1 MSPRGALKIDTLG
14 LGWIV
19 ERMAKELV
27 RAAAA
32 ALFVFALVT
41 CVTSLPARAQED
53 VKVEGEILDM
63 TCYLHKGSTGRR
75 HKACA
80 EMCAEKGLPI
90 GILTESGEAFLL
102 IEDHDNPEPYAEA
115 RKLAG
120 KQAAIAGKKFA
131 RGGSTGIMVLEAKAP

>member
-1 MSPRGALKIDTLG
+1 MLKGMPKVVVPTLLALALAVAVAPRSA
-14 LGWIV
+14 
-19 ERMAKELV
+19 
-27 RAAAA
+27 
-32 ALFVFALVT
+32 FANDEVK
-41 CVTSLPARAQED
+41 VED

-90 GILTESGEAFLL
+90 GVLTDSGEAYLL
-102 IEDHDNPEPYAEA
+102 IEDHDDPEPYAAA

-120 KQAAIAGKKFA
+120 KKASISGKKYT
-131 RGGSTGIMVLEAKAP
+131 RGGSTGIMVLEAKGL